1 MVADRQVFLCSL
13 CSLWL
18 NFKAMRCATLAEV
31 RFWAQD
37 ERQRQPPTNTDGQG
51 PPELKKAVRATVR
64 ITVRT
69 SVRASP

>member
-1 MVADRQVFLCSL
+1 
-13 CSLWL
+13 
-18 NFKAMRCATLAEV
+18 MRCATLAEV
-31 RFWAQD
+31 RFWEQD